1 MLIIKFKSVKIY
13 KSFIRPHLDNGDIL
27 DDKPGNQNFQNKF
40 EKVQYKACL
49 AITGA
54 IQGTSRQKIH
64 DELGLHT
71 LIESKWRSKLTLF
84 YKIANGLFPE
94 YLYSYLKFP
103 SQDNYPLRSAST
115 TKINPT
121 PSRSKAFRKLFFPC
135 CINERNNLKTEVRM
149 LNKYAFFKKMI
160 ITEKKG
166 KFLFSI
172 HNPVGVKLL
181 TRLRLQL
188 CHLNEHKF
196 RNGFGNGIRPICSCN
211 AEIESNEHFLIKLTL
226 LFSS

>member
-1 MLIIKFKSVKIY
+1 MFIIKFKSVKIY

-54 IQGTSRQKIH
+54 IQGTSRQKIF
-64 DELGLHT
+64 DELGLDT
-71 LIESKWRSKLTLF
+71 LIERRWRSKLTFL
-84 YKIANGLFPE
+84 YKIVSGLLPE

-103 SQDNYPLRSAST
+103 SQENYPLRSAST

-135 CINERNNLKTEVRM
+135 CINEWNNLKNQVRM
-149 LNKYAFFKKMI
+149 LNK
-160 ITEKKG
+160 
-166 KFLFSI
+166 
-172 HNPVGVKLL
+172 
-181 TRLRLQL
+181 
-188 CHLNEHKF
+188 
-196 RNGFGNGIRPICSCN
+196 
-211 AEIESNEHFLIKLTL
+211 
-226 LFSS
+226 